1 MGSSYFYLEFLLA
14 YLTLLGTHYT
24 NPSIFALD
32 YTLVPEASYPTQ
44 LHQTIAGYR
53 HALSLISNNSSRICL
68 AGDSAGAT
76 LLLSLLLHI
85 AQSPEYDSLRPGFAT
100 LISPWVSLVSPKN
113 RNTRSDYLDA
123 SSLHLY
129 GSQYAALQSNLSSP
143 LVSPGACTD
152 SKWWTR
158 AAPSKGIFVIFGAEE
173 VFGPEIREWVARL
186 RRAGVAVGVKE
197 EPGGIH
203 AWVVARVF
211 LEGTMEE
218 RVRGL
223 RELVG
228 AVTVAIPG
236 NRNMRSEMKG
246 G

>member
-44 LHQTIAGYR
+44 LHQTMAGYR
-53 HALSLISNNSSRICL
+53 YALSLISNNSLRICL

-76 LLLSLLLHI
+76 LLLSLLLQI
-85 AQSPEYDSLRPGFAT
+85 AQSPEYDNLRPGFAT

-129 GSQYAALQSNLSSP
+129 GSQYAALRSNLSSP
-143 LVSPGACTD
+143 QVSPGACTD
-152 SKWWTR
+152 SKWWAR

-186 RRAGVAVGVKE
+186 RKA
-197 EPGGIH
+197 
-203 AWVVARVF
+203 
-211 LEGTMEE
+211 
-218 RVRGL
+218 
-223 RELVG
+223 
-228 AVTVAIPG
+228 
-236 NRNMRSEMKG
+236 
-246 G
+246 